1 MNNKIIALAAIALGA
16 ISASAQDAAPA
27 SGPSLGGS
35 VGLGTILFALGIG
48 PLVHRTLPL
57 FDLRRR
63 RDARR
68 TVSAA

>member
-1 MNNKIIALAAIALGA
+1 MPKIDLAT
-16 ISASAQDAAPA
+16 APTGEGTSYPA
-27 SGPSLGGS
+27 EYAEPCRGRRWINS